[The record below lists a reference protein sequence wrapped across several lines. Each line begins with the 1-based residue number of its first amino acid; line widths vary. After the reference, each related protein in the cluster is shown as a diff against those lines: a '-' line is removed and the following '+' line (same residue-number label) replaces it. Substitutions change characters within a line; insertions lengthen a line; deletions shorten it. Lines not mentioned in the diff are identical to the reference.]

1 MNKEAVKAALT
12 SLKQLMLGNSS
23 KLDCPRLIVALVFML
38 VGLVVGGIIGYSLFG
53 RGTITVKTERDTTT
67 YVDTIPYYQPVAKD
81 SAVIRYVTRTLPVK
95 GRVNITTNK
104 TDTFLAENSRS
115 AVLRLHSAEQVQAQ
129 LCSRLHEDVAQN
141 NGENIPPLYASV
153 GFADPA
159 HARQKESE
167 LSLLS
172 LNRSG
177 DSDSATVAIPITQKR
192 YDGDNYR
199 AYVSGYEPNLDSIFV
214 FPKTTVIRE
223 RSYKPPNKW
232 HIGIT
237 GGYGYG
243 FKSKQAEPYIG
254 IGITYSII
262 SF

>member
-1 MNKEAVKAALT
+1 MSRKLEIALDVLALT
-12 SLKQLMLGNSS
+12 GFMIGCYGVFCMYNVS
-23 KLDCPRLIVALVFML
+23 RVAS
-38 VGLVVGGIIGYSLFG
+38 YC
-53 RGTITVKTERDTTT
+53 DTTT
-67 YVDTIPYYQPVAKD
+67 YVDTIPYYQPVPKD

-95 GRVNITTNK
+95 GSDNSTTNK
-104 TDTFLAENSRS
+104 SDTFLAEKY
-115 AVLRLHSAEQVQAQ
+115 
-129 LCSRLHEDVAQN
+129 AQN

-153 GFADPA
+153 
-159 HARQKESE
+159 
-167 LSLLS
+167 
-172 LNRSG
+172 
-177 DSDSATVAIPITQKR
+177 DSDSAAVAIPITQKR
-192 YDGDNYR
+192 YDGDDYL

-223 RSYKPPNKW
+223 RSEKPPNKW

-262 SF
+262 SFSL

>member
-23 KLDCPRLIVALVFML
+23 KLDCARLIVALVFIL
-38 VGLVVGGIIGYSLFG
+38 VGLVLGGIIGYSLFG

-95 GRVNITTNK
+95 GSDSSTTNK
-104 TDTFLAENSRS
+104 SDTFLAENY
-115 AVLRLHSAEQVQAQ
+115 
-129 LCSRLHEDVAQN
+129 AQN

-153 GFADPA
+153 
-159 HARQKESE
+159 
-167 LSLLS
+167 
-172 LNRSG
+172 
-177 DSDSATVAIPITQKR
+177 DSDSAAVAIPIVQKR
-192 YDGDNYR
+192 YDGDDYR

-214 FPKTTVIRE
+214 FPKTTVIHE
-223 RSYKPPNKW
+223 RSKPPNKW

-243 FKSKQAEPYIG
+243 LKSKQAEPYIG

>member
-1 MNKEAVKAALT
+1 MNRKLFVVLAVLALT
-12 SLKQLMLGNSS
+12 GFVIGCYGLFCMYNVS
-23 KLDCPRLIVALVFML
+23 RVAS
-38 VGLVVGGIIGYSLFG
+38 YC
-53 RGTITVKTERDTTT
+53 DTTT
-67 YVDTIPYYQPVAKD
+67 YVDTIPYYQPVPKD

-95 GRVNITTNK
+95 GSDNITTNK
-104 TDTFLAENSRS
+104 SDTFLTEKY
-115 AVLRLHSAEQVQAQ
+115 
-129 LCSRLHEDVAQN
+129 AQN

-153 GFADPA
+153 
-159 HARQKESE
+159 
-167 LSLLS
+167 
-172 LNRSG
+172 
-177 DSDSATVAIPITQKR
+177 DSDSAAVAIPITQKR
-192 YDGDNYR
+192 YDGDDYL

-223 RSYKPPNKW
+223 RSEKPPNKW
-232 HIGIT
+232 HIGVT

>member
-1 MNKEAVKAALT
+1 MNKDAVKA
-12 SLKQLMLGNSS
+12 
-23 KLDCPRLIVALVFML
+23 VLVFML
-38 VGLVVGGIIGYSLFG
+38 VGLVLGGIIGYGVFG
-53 RGTITVKTERDTTT
+53 RSKATDYVSERDTNT
-67 YVDTIPYYQPVAKD
+67 YIDTIPYYQPVPKD

-95 GRVNITTNK
+95 GSDNITTNK
-104 TDTFLAENSRS
+104 SDTFLAENY
-115 AVLRLHSAEQVQAQ
+115 
-129 LCSRLHEDVAQN
+129 AQN
-141 NGENIPPLYASV
+141 NGENIPP
-153 GFADPA
+153 
-159 HARQKESE
+159 QEM
-167 LSLLS
+167 
-172 LNRSG
+172 
-177 DSDSATVAIPITQKR
+177 SDERNSMAVEIPITQKR
-192 YDGDNYR
+192 YDGDDYR

-214 FPKTTVIRE
+214 FPKTTVIHE

>member
-1 MNKEAVKAALT
+1 MNKEAVKAAL
-12 SLKQLMLGNSS
+12 
-23 KLDCPRLIVALVFML
+23 VFML
-38 VGLVVGGIIGYSLFG
+38 VGLVLGGIIGYGVFG
-53 RGTITVKTERDTTT
+53 RGKATDYVSERDTST
-67 YVDTIPYYQPVAKD
+67 YIDTIPYYQPVPKD
-81 SAVIRYVTRTLPVK
+81 SMVIKYVTRTLPVK
-95 GRVNITTNK
+95 RRDSSTTNK

-153 GFADPA
+153 
-159 HARQKESE
+159 
-167 LSLLS
+167 
-172 LNRSG
+172 
-177 DSDSATVAIPITQKR
+177 DSDSAAVAIPITQKR
-192 YDGDNYR
+192 YDGDDYR

-214 FPKTTVIRE
+214 FPKTTVIHE

-262 SF
+262 SFDF

>member
-1 MNKEAVKAALT
+1 MLMNREAVKA
-12 SLKQLMLGNSS
+12 
-23 KLDCPRLIVALVFML
+23 ALVFML
-38 VGLVVGGIIGYSLFG
+38 VGLVLGGIIGYGVFG
-53 RGTITVKTERDTTT
+53 RGKATDYVSERDTST
-67 YVDTIPYYQPVAKD
+67 YIDTIPYYQPVPKD
-81 SAVIRYVTRTLPVK
+81 SMVIKYVTRTLPVK
-95 GRVNITTNK
+95 RRDSSTTNK
-104 TDTFLAENSRS
+104 TDTFLAENSRT
-115 AVLRLHSAEQVQAQ
+115 AVLRLHSAEHVQAQ

-153 GFADPA
+153 
-159 HARQKESE
+159 
-167 LSLLS
+167 
-172 LNRSG
+172 
-177 DSDSATVAIPITQKR
+177 DSDSAAVAIPITQKR
-192 YDGDNYR
+192 YDGDDYR

-214 FPKTTVIRE
+214 FPKTTVIHE

>member
-1 MNKEAVKAALT
+1 MNKEAVKAAL
-12 SLKQLMLGNSS
+12 
-23 KLDCPRLIVALVFML
+23 VFML
-38 VGLVVGGIIGYSLFG
+38 VGLVLGGIIGYSLFG

-95 GRVNITTNK
+95 GSDSSTTNK

-115 AVLRLHSAEQVQAQ
+115 AVLRLHSAEQVQVQ
-129 LCSRLHEDVAQN
+129 LCSRLHEDVVQN
-141 NGENIPPLYASV
+141 NGENIPPQEMS
-153 GFADPA
+153 DE
-159 HARQKESE
+159 R
-167 LSLLS
+167 
-172 LNRSG
+172 
-177 DSDSATVAIPITQKR
+177 DSMAVEIPIIQKR
-192 YDGDNYR
+192 YDGDDYR

-214 FPKTTVIRE
+214 FPKTTVIHE

>member
-1 MNKEAVKAALT
+1 MNKEAVKAAL
-12 SLKQLMLGNSS
+12 
-23 KLDCPRLIVALVFML
+23 VFML
-38 VGLVVGGIIGYSLFG
+38 VGLVLGGIIGYSLFG

-67 YVDTIPYYQPVAKD
+67 YVDTVPYYQPVAKD

-95 GRVNITTNK
+95 GSDSSTTNK
-104 TDTFLAENSRS
+104 TDTFLAENY
-115 AVLRLHSAEQVQAQ
+115 
-129 LCSRLHEDVAQN
+129 AQN
-141 NGENIPPLYASV
+141 NGENIPPQGMS
-153 GFADPA
+153 DE
-159 HARQKESE
+159 R
-167 LSLLS
+167 
-172 LNRSG
+172 
-177 DSDSATVAIPITQKR
+177 DSMAVEIPIIQKR
-192 YDGDNYR
+192 YDGDDYR

-214 FPKTTVIRE
+214 FPKTTVIHE

-254 IGITYSII
+254 VGLTYSLF

>member
-1 MNKEAVKAALT
+1 MLMNRKAVKA
-12 SLKQLMLGNSS
+12 
-23 KLDCPRLIVALVFML
+23 ALVFML
-38 VGLVVGGIIGYSLFG
+38 VGLVLGGIIGYGVFG
-53 RGTITVKTERDTTT
+53 RSKATDYVSERDTST
-67 YVDTIPYYQPVAKD
+67 YIDTIPYYQPVPKD

-95 GRVNITTNK
+95 GSDNITTNK
-104 TDTFLAENSRS
+104 SDTFLAENY
-115 AVLRLHSAEQVQAQ
+115 
-129 LCSRLHEDVAQN
+129 AQN
-141 NGENIPPLYASV
+141 NGENIPP
-153 GFADPA
+153 
-159 HARQKESE
+159 QEM
-167 LSLLS
+167 
-172 LNRSG
+172 
-177 DSDSATVAIPITQKR
+177 SDERNSMAVEIPITQKR
-192 YDGDNYR
+192 YDGDDYR

-214 FPKTTVIRE
+214 FPKTTVIHE

>member
-23 KLDCPRLIVALVFML
+23 KLDCSRLTVALVFML
-38 VGLVVGGIIGYSLFG
+38 VGLVLGGIIGYGVF
-53 RGTITVKTERDTTT
+53 RCADRATNVTERDTST
-67 YVDTIPYYQPVAKD
+67 YVDTIPYYQPVPKD

-95 GRVNITTNK
+95 GSDNITT
-104 TDTFLAENSRS
+104 S
-115 AVLRLHSAEQVQAQ
+115 
-129 LCSRLHEDVAQN
+129 LHEDVAQN
-141 NGENIPPLYASV
+141 NGENIPPQEMS
-153 GFADPA
+153 DE
-159 HARQKESE
+159 R
-167 LSLLS
+167 
-172 LNRSG
+172 
-177 DSDSATVAIPITQKR
+177 DSIAVEIPITQKR
-192 YDGDNYR
+192 YDGDDYR
-199 AYVSGYEPNLDSIFV
+199 AYVSGYEANLDSIFV
-214 FPKTTVIRE
+214 FPKTTVIHE